1 MIREEERDMKLNE
14 NVIIKYLISHVG
26 EETSTYEVVKESHG
40 EEMIK
45 NVDSLEWMDI
55 NDEVRKL
62 AKLYGFKLDSS
73 KYYGMVVG
81 LPYNIPFVIIRKRG
95 NKYDD
100 PFMTMDRETSRKIA
114 DQNTPVKKRNKR
126 ELLTDEDYAKAVM
139 DIAKKE
145 VRKMSNEDKEFYLNH
160 PDYTEHHFEYGMYLR
175 NRYIHGKYE
184 HVIAD
189 NMSDDIFETIIKL
202 LRKRK

>member
-1 MIREEERDMKLNE
+1 MKLNQKA
-14 NVIIKYLISHVG
+14 VIEYLISHVG

>member
-1 MIREEERDMKLNE
+1 MKLNE

-202 LRKRK
+202 LRNRK